1 MLFRNSP
8 FSSGFFRL
16 SGIISIQFF
25 GLTFLLLVTLLV
37 DIRHGRESVR
47 DLAMSVARTTASE
60 EMLFRNFFCETAI
73 YRKVTK
79 DFTPAPALARR
90 KDRDI
95 ISADGAIYTMISPLR
110 LLDGVHQA
118 VSSGMHIR
126 RAIKAFQL

>member
-60 EMLFRNFFCETAI
+60 EVLFRNFFCETAI

-79 DFTPAPALARR
+79 DFTPATALGRR
-90 KDRDI
+90 NDRDI
-95 ISADGAIYTMISPLR
+95 ISADGAIYTMISPLPAAARPFMSICRWSR
-110 LLDGVHQA
+110 LTP
-118 VSSGMHIR
+118 
-126 RAIKAFQL
+126 